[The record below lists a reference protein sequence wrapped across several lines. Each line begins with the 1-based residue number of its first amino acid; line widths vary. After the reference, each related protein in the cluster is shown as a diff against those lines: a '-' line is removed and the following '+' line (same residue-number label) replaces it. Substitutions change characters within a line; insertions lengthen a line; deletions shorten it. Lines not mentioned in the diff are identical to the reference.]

1 MGRFTIIGLGIFGEA
16 VLEALMEGG
25 HEVIGIDS
33 ELERVN
39 AMRDRGTR
47 VVCLDARDDEALRQ
61 QGAANV
67 DVAVIALGEAFETAV
82 LAALNLRDLG
92 VPYVIV
98 RARNQRERRIFEAVG
113 VQRVVCPEEEAG
125 HNLAQILMDPEIHD
139 WYRVGEG
146 FSVAS
151 LDTPKIMHGKTLLD
165 SNLRIAHGL
174 NLVAIHR
181 TNEHETKLVV
191 PRPDTEIL
199 EGDRLVLAGP
209 DHKLEAFI
217 QLD

>member
-92 VPYVIV
+92 VP
-98 RARNQRERRIFEAVG
+98 A
-113 VQRVVCPEEEAG
+113 
-125 HNLAQILMDPEIHD
+125 
-139 WYRVGEG
+139 
-146 FSVAS
+146 
-151 LDTPKIMHGKTLLD
+151 
-165 SNLRIAHGL
+165 
-174 NLVAIHR
+174 
-181 TNEHETKLVV
+181 
-191 PRPDTEIL
+191 
-199 EGDRLVLAGP
+199 
-209 DHKLEAFI
+209 
-217 QLD
+217 